1 MIRAAAYCRVS
12 TDAEDQLNSLAT
24 QEEYFR
30 NYCKQ
35 QEYELT
41 EIYSD
46 EGLSGTKKKNRR
58 AFQMMLSAAQE
69 QKFDYLLVK
78 DISRLARNI
87 IDSIETIRFLKKH
100 IQKVIFVNQPN
111 LTDDEFVLGIMG
123 LIAQQESENLSK
135 RVKFGKKLNMEKGK
149 VPNLVYGYDKMNGDC
164 FHLYINEKEAAVVKR
179 IFHYYTKEGYGCSSI
194 ANILNREKI
203 TTKKGASWQQIS
215 VARIL
220 KNPIYIGKIINGKQ
234 EMLEIYSYDRR
245 NKPEEKWFIVERPE
259 LAIITEDSF
268 HEAQKLLGG
277 RHDAFMN
284 NKERNSNKHLF
295 STLIKCGECG
305 SSFRRLQ
312 VRNKD
317 KIVKWGCNNRNY
329 HGADVCANAWLVQEE
344 ELLGAIKNYLCNLY
358 RQKDE
363 LMKWTM
369 EEFKKLYAQELVT
382 ERSRKSIEKELAEL
396 KVKYERQINM
406 CENGLISY
414 EEFSQRSS
422 EVKEK
427 LEQLKNELQNSE
439 SRLEKEK
446 SQSAMLNN
454 LFRDIDVTLST
465 EVFSNQMLK
474 KIIDYIEVSPDG
486 RIRIYMKVLS
496 CRKGKT
502 ERMVPVCNNRT

>member
-1 MIRAAAYCRVS
+1 
-12 TDAEDQLNSLAT
+12 
-24 QEEYFR
+24 
-30 NYCKQ
+30 
-35 QEYELT
+35 
-41 EIYSD
+41 
-46 EGLSGTKKKNRR
+46 
-58 AFQMMLSAAQE
+58 
-69 QKFDYLLVK
+69 
-78 DISRLARNI
+78 
-87 IDSIETIRFLKKH
+87 
-100 IQKVIFVNQPN
+100 
-111 LTDDEFVLGIMG
+111 
-123 LIAQQESENLSK
+123 
-135 RVKFGKKLNMEKGK
+135 MEKGK

-194 ANILNREKI
+194 ANILNREMI

-284 NKERNSNKHLF
+284 NKERSSNKHLF

-305 SSFRRLQ
+305 SSYRRLQ

-344 ELLGAIKNYLCNLY
+344 ELLGAIKSYLCNLY

-363 LMKWTM
+363 MMKWTM

-382 ERSRKSIEKELAEL
+382 ERSRKSIERELAEL

-439 SRLEKEK
+439 YRLEKEK
-446 SQSAMLNN
+446 SQSLMLNN

-486 RIRIYMKVLS
+486 RIKIYMKVLS

-502 ERMVPVCNNRT
+502 ERKVPVCNNRT